1 MTTAELYHAL
11 DGSGYEHDVC
21 WRKTAAFHL
30 RMPVA
35 ASSYR
40 SPQCGIRDLIR
51 RRLVDRIAHAPRVGM
66 DRSVLFIRPAR
77 LQCRRCQRVLT
88 GALPGMEPLQRHE
101 ECRNDCGGSSKDDD
115 DPRWGTMDGRER
127 RNDSQHRPAAAAE
140 AIRKAARLRSESP
153 CE

>member
-88 GALPGMEPLQRHE
+88 GALPGMEPRCKDTKNVATIVVDLRKMMTIRDGLQWMGVSEGMIRSI
-101 ECRNDCGGSSKDDD
+101 DQ
-115 DPRWGTMDGRER
+115 PRLPKRFGKPRV
-127 RNDSQHRPAAAAE
+127 
-140 AIRKAARLRSESP
+140 
-153 CE
+153 